1 MSNKVNLRN
10 IVPGG
15 ASTSVVNPITTTF
28 EGAFAGEYIAA
39 AILSGNTLASDVITI
54 KPNVKYKQVVK
65 KLDWGSIVADASCDF
80 SASDD
85 VITLSERVLTVE
97 EFQVNL
103 QMCKADYY
111 SDYIGQEMAMSAYA
125 DLPASFADFLIAQ
138 VAAKVADAVE
148 VSLWRG
154 ATASAGQFDGITTI
168 LEAGT
173 TNDVTATT
181 VTSANV
187 ITELGKIVDAIPA
200 AVYGKED
207 LYLYISQ
214 NMARAYVRALGG
226 FASVTSGAGDT
237 AGVSDIGANGVNNAG
252 TTWYNGGNLSFD
264 GVKIFVANGLAD
276 NNAVAAQKSNLFFG
290 TGLLEDHNEVRLI
303 DTSETLGDAN
313 VRLIM
318 RYTAGAQVGVTQDC
332 VLYN

>member
-1 MSNKVNLRN
+1 MSNKVNLRD
-10 IVPGG
+10 ITPGG
-15 ASTSVVNPITTTF
+15 SNTSVVSPITTTY
-28 EGAFAGEYIAA
+28 EGSFAGEYIAA

-65 KLDWGSIVADASCDF
+65 KLDWGGIVADATCDF
-80 SASDD
+80 SSTSDAL
-85 VITLSERVLTVE
+85 TLSERVLTVE

-138 VAAKVADAVE
+138 VAAKVAESVE
-148 VSLWRG
+148 NSLWMG
-154 ATASAGQFDGITTI
+154 ATATAGEFDGITTI
-168 LEAGT
+168 LEAST
-173 TNDVTATT
+173 TNDVTATA
-181 VTSANV
+181 VTASNV
-187 ITELGKIVDAIPA
+187 IDEFGKIVDAIPSS
-200 AVYGKED
+200 VYGKED
-207 LYLYISQ
+207 LHLYISQ

-226 FASVTSGAGDT
+226 FASAGL
-237 AGVSDIGANGVNNAG
+237 GANGVDNQG

-264 GVKIFVANGLAD
+264 GVKIFVANGLD
-276 NNAVAAQKSNLFFG
+276 DDTAVAAQKSNLFFG

-303 DTSETLGDAN
+303 DTSETLGDQN
-313 VRLIM
+313 VRVIL
-318 RYTAGAQVGVTQDC
+318 RFTAGAQVGVTQDC

>member
-10 IVPGG
+10 ITPGG
-15 ASTSVVNPITTTF
+15 ASTSVVSPITTTY
-28 EGAFAGEYIAA
+28 EGSFAGEYIAA

-65 KLDWGSIVADASCDF
+65 KLDWGSIVADATCDF
-80 SASDD
+80 SASSNA
-85 VITLSERVLTVE
+85 ITLSERVLTCE

-154 ATASAGQFDGITTI
+154 ATANPGEFDGITTI

-187 ITELGKIVDAIPA
+187 IAEMGKIVDAIPS

-226 FASVTSGAGDT
+226 FAALQNVGGTDN
-237 AGVSDIGANGVNNAG
+237 VSDVGANGVNNQG
-252 TTWYNGGNLSFD
+252 TTWYNGGGLSFD
-264 GVKIFVANGLAD
+264 GVKVFVANGLAD
-276 NNAVAAQKSNLFFG
+276 NTAVAAQKSNLFFG

-303 DTSETLGDAN
+303 DTSETLGDQN
-313 VRLIM
+313 VRMIM

>member
-1 MSNKVNLRN
+1 MNNKVNLRD
-10 IVPGG
+10 ITPGG
-15 ASTSVVNPITTTF
+15 SGTSVASPITTTY
-28 EGAFAGEYIAA
+28 EGSFAGDYIAA
-39 AILSGNTLASDVITI
+39 AILSGNTLASDVVTI

-65 KLDWGSIVADASCDF
+65 KLDWGSIMADATCDF
-80 SASDD
+80 SSTSDA
-85 VITLSERVLTVE
+85 ITLSERVLTVE

-103 QMCKADYY
+103 QLCKNDYY

-125 DLPASFADFLIAQ
+125 DLPGSFADFLIAQ
-138 VAAKVADAVE
+138 VAAKVAESVE

-154 ATASAGQFDGITTI
+154 ATATAGQFDGFTTI

-187 ITELGKIVDAIPA
+187 ITELGKIVDAIPSS
-200 AVYGKED
+200 VYGKDD
-207 LYLYISQ
+207 LYIYVSQ
-214 NMARAYVRALGG
+214 NIARAYVRALGG
-226 FASVTSGAGDT
+226 FGSIASNA
-237 AGVSDIGANGVNNAG
+237 GANGVDNKG
-252 TTWYNGGNLSFD
+252 TLWYGMNENLAFD
-264 GVKIFVANGLAD
+264 GVKLFVANGLAD
-276 NNAVAAQKSNLFFG
+276 NTAVAAQKSNLFFG

-313 VRLIM
+313 VRMIM
-318 RYTAGAQVGVTQDC
+318 RFTAGAQVGVTQDC

>member
-10 IVPGG
+10 ITPGG
-15 ASTSVVNPITTTF
+15 TNTSVVSPITTTY

-65 KLDWGSIVADASCDF
+65 KLDWGSIVADGTCDF

-138 VAAKVADAVE
+138 IAAKVAEKVE
-148 VSLWRG
+148 SSLWMG
-154 ATASAGQFDGITTI
+154 ATGNAGEFDGITTI
-168 LEAGT
+168 LEAST
-173 TNDVTATT
+173 TNDVTAAT

-187 ITELGKIVDAIPA
+187 VTELGKIVDAIPA

-207 LYLYISQ
+207 LYLYISS
-214 NMARAYVRALGG
+214 NMARAYIRALGG
-226 FASVTSGAGDT
+226 FAALQNAAGSDN
-237 AGVSDIGANGVNNAG
+237 VSDIGANGVNNAG
-252 TTWYNGGNLSFD
+252 TTWYDGGALSFD
-264 GVKIFVANGLAD
+264 GVKIFVARGLSD
-276 NNAVAAQKSNLFFG
+276 NTAVAAQKSNLFFG

-303 DTSETLGDAN
+303 DTSETLGDQN
-313 VRLIM
+313 IRLIM
-318 RYTAGAQVGVTQDC
+318 RFTAGAQVGVTGDC

>member
-1 MSNKVNLRN
+1 MSNKVNLRD
-10 IVPGG
+10 ITPGG
-15 ASTSVVNPITTTF
+15 ASTSVVSPITTTY
-28 EGAFAGEYIAA
+28 EGSFAGEYIAA

-65 KLDWGSIVADASCDF
+65 KLDWGSIVADGSCDF

-111 SDYIGQEMAMSAYA
+111 SDYIGAEMAMSAYA

-138 VAAKVADAVE
+138 VASKVAESVE
-148 VSLWRG
+148 NSLWQG
-154 ATASAGQFDGITTI
+154 TTATAGEFDGITTI
-168 LEAGT
+168 LEAST
-173 TNDVTATT
+173 TNDVTAAT

-187 ITELGKIVDAIPA
+187 IAEMGKIVDAIPA
-200 AVYGKED
+200 AVYGKDD
-207 LYLYISQ
+207 LYLYVSQ
-214 NMARAYVRALGG
+214 NMGRAYVRALGG
-226 FASVTSGAGDT
+226 FAALQNVAGAEN
-237 AGVSDIGANGVNNAG
+237 VSDIGANGVNSLG
-252 TTWYNGGNLSFD
+252 TTWYNGGALSFD
-264 GVKIFVANGLAD
+264 GVKVFVANGLPD
-276 NNAVAAQKSNLFFG
+276 NTAVAAQKSNLFFG

-303 DTSETLGDAN
+303 DTSETLGDQN
-313 VRLIM
+313 VRVIL
-318 RYTAGAQVGVTQDC
+318 RFTAGAQVGVTQDC

>member
-10 IVPGG
+10 ITPGG
-15 ASTSVVNPITTTF
+15 ASTSVVSPITTTY
-28 EGAFAGEYIAA
+28 EGSFAGEYIAA

-65 KLDWGSIVADASCDF
+65 KLDWGSIVADATCDF
-80 SASDD
+80 SSSSNA
-85 VITLSERVLTVE
+85 ITLSERVLTCE

-138 VAAKVADAVE
+138 VAAKVAESVE
-148 VSLWRG
+148 SSLFMG
-154 ATASAGQFDGITTI
+154 ATANPGEFDGFVTI

-187 ITELGKIVDAIPA
+187 ITELGKIVDAIPS

-226 FASVTSGAGDT
+226 FAALQNVGGTDN
-237 AGVSDIGANGVNNAG
+237 VSDVGANGVNNQG
-252 TTWYNGGNLSFD
+252 TTWYNGGGLSFD
-264 GVKIFVANGLAD
+264 GVKIFVANGLSD
-276 NNAVAAQKSNLFFG
+276 NNAIAAQKSNLFFG

-303 DTSETLGDAN
+303 DTSETLGDQN
-313 VRLIM
+313 VRMIM

>member
-10 IVPGG
+10 ITPGG
-15 ASTSVVNPITTTF
+15 SGTSVASPITTTY
-28 EGAFAGEYIAA
+28 EGSFAGEYIAA

-65 KLDWGSIVADASCDF
+65 KLDWGSIVADATCDF
-80 SASDD
+80 SSTSDA
-85 VITLSERVLTVE
+85 ITLSERVLTVE

-138 VAAKVADAVE
+138 VAAKVAEAVE
-148 VSLWRG
+148 NSLWMG
-154 ATASAGQFDGITTI
+154 TTATAGEFDGITTI
-168 LEAGT
+168 LEAST
-173 TNDVTATT
+173 TNDVNAVT

-187 ITELGKIVDAIPA
+187 ISELGRIVDAIPSS
-200 AVYGKED
+200 VYGKDD
-207 LYLYISQ
+207 LYLYVSQ
-214 NMARAYVRALGG
+214 NIGRAYVRALGG
-226 FASVTSGAGDT
+226 FAALQNVAGAEN
-237 AGVSDIGANGVNNAG
+237 VSDIGANGVNSLG
-252 TTWYNGGNLSFD
+252 TTWYNGGALSFD
-264 GVKIFVANGLAD
+264 GVKVFVANGLAD
-276 NNAVAAQKSNLFFG
+276 NTAVAAQKSNLFFG

-303 DTSETLGDAN
+303 DTSETLGDQN
-313 VRLIM
+313 VRMIL

>member
-10 IVPGG
+10 ITPGG
-15 ASTSVVNPITTTF
+15 TNTSVVSPITTTY

-65 KLDWGSIVADASCDF
+65 KLDWGSIVADGTCDF
-80 SASDD
+80 CASDD

-138 VAAKVADAVE
+138 IAAKVAEKVE
-148 VSLWRG
+148 SSLWMG
-154 ATASAGQFDGITTI
+154 ATGNAGEFDGITTI
-168 LEAGT
+168 LEAST
-173 TNDVTATT
+173 TNDVTAAT

-187 ITELGKIVDAIPA
+187 VTELGKIVDAIPA

-207 LYLYISQ
+207 LYLYISS
-214 NMARAYVRALGG
+214 NMARAYIRALGG
-226 FASVTSGAGDT
+226 FAALQNAAGSDN
-237 AGVSDIGANGVNNAG
+237 VSDIGANGVNNAG
-252 TTWYNGGNLSFD
+252 TTWYDGGALSFD
-264 GVKIFVANGLAD
+264 GVKIFVARGLSD
-276 NNAVAAQKSNLFFG
+276 NTAVAAQKSNLFFG

-303 DTSETLGDAN
+303 DTSETLGDQN
-313 VRLIM
+313 VRMIL
-318 RYTAGAQVGVTQDC
+318 RFTAGAQVGVTGDC

>member
-1 MSNKVNLRN
+1 MSNKVNLRD
-10 IVPGG
+10 ITPGG
-15 ASTSVVNPITTTF
+15 SGTSVASPITTTY

-39 AILSGNTLASDVITI
+39 AILSGNTLANDVITI

-65 KLDWGSIVADASCDF
+65 KLDWGSLVADATCDF
-80 SASDD
+80 SSSSDA
-85 VITLSERVLTVE
+85 ITLSERVLTVE

-111 SDYIGQEMAMSAYA
+111 SDYIGSEMAMSAYA

-138 VAAKVADAVE
+138 VAAKVAEAVE

-154 ATASAGQFDGITTI
+154 ANATAGQFDGFTTI

-173 TNDVTATT
+173 TNDVTAIT
-181 VTSANV
+181 VTAANV
-187 ITELGKIVDAIPA
+187 IDELGRIVDAIPSS
-200 AVYGKED
+200 VYGKDD
-207 LYLYISQ
+207 LYIYVSQ
-214 NMARAYVRALGG
+214 NIARAYVRALGG
-226 FASVTSGAGDT
+226 FGSIASNA
-237 AGVSDIGANGVNNAG
+237 GANGVDNKG
-252 TTWYNGGNLSFD
+252 TLWYGMGNLAFD

-276 NNAVAAQKSNLFFG
+276 NTAVAAQKSNLFFG

-303 DTSETLGDAN
+303 DTSETLGDQN
-313 VRLIM
+313 VRMIL

>member
-10 IVPGG
+10 ITPGG
-15 ASTSVVNPITTTF
+15 TNTSVVSPITTTY

-65 KLDWGSIVADASCDF
+65 KLDWGSIVADGTCDF

-138 VAAKVADAVE
+138 IAAKVAEKVE
-148 VSLWRG
+148 SSLWMG
-154 ATASAGQFDGITTI
+154 ATGNAGEFDGITTI
-168 LEAGT
+168 LEAST
-173 TNDVTATT
+173 TNDVTAAT

-187 ITELGKIVDAIPA
+187 VTELGKIVDAIPA

-207 LYLYISQ
+207 LYLYISS
-214 NMARAYVRALGG
+214 NMARAYIRALGG
-226 FASVTSGAGDT
+226 FAALQNAAGSDN
-237 AGVSDIGANGVNNAG
+237 VSDIGANGVNNAG
-252 TTWYNGGNLSFD
+252 TTWYDGGALSFD
-264 GVKIFVANGLAD
+264 GVKIFVARGLSD
-276 NNAVAAQKSNLFFG
+276 NTAVAAQKSNLFFG

-303 DTSETLGDAN
+303 DTSETLGDQN
-313 VRLIM
+313 VRMIL
-318 RYTAGAQVGVTQDC
+318 RFTAGAQVGVTGDC

>member
-1 MSNKVNLRN
+1 MSNKVNLRD
-10 IVPGG
+10 ITPGG
-15 ASTSVVNPITTTF
+15 ASTSVVSPITTTY
-28 EGAFAGEYIAA
+28 EGSFAGEYIAA

-65 KLDWGSIVADASCDF
+65 KLDWGSIVADGSCDF

-111 SDYIGQEMAMSAYA
+111 SDYIGAEMAMSAYA

-138 VAAKVADAVE
+138 VASKVAESVE
-148 VSLWRG
+148 NSLWQG
-154 ATASAGQFDGITTI
+154 TTATAGEFDGITTI
-168 LEAGT
+168 LEAST
-173 TNDVTATT
+173 TNDVTAAT

-187 ITELGKIVDAIPA
+187 IAEMGKIVDAIPA
-200 AVYGKED
+200 AVYGKDD
-207 LYLYISQ
+207 LYLYVSQ
-214 NMARAYVRALGG
+214 NMGRAYVRALGG
-226 FASVTSGAGDT
+226 FAALQNVAGAEN
-237 AGVSDIGANGVNNAG
+237 VSDIGANGVNSLG
-252 TTWYNGGNLSFD
+252 TTWYNGGALSFD
-264 GVKIFVANGLAD
+264 GVKVFVANGLPD
-276 NNAVAAQKSNLFFG
+276 NTAVAAQKSNLFFG

-303 DTSETLGDAN
+303 DTSETLGDQN
-313 VRLIM
+313 VRVIL
-318 RYTAGAQVGVTQDC
+318 RFSAGAQVGVTQDC

>member
-1 MSNKVNLRN
+1 MSNKVNLRD
-10 IVPGG
+10 ITPGG
-15 ASTSVVNPITTTF
+15 TNTSVVSPITTTF

-65 KLDWGSIVADASCDF
+65 KLDWGSIVADATCDF

-125 DLPASFADFLIAQ
+125 DLPNSFADFLIAQ
-138 VAAKVADAVE
+138 VASKVAEAVE
-148 VSLWRG
+148 NSLWMG
-154 ATASAGQFDGITTI
+154 ATATAGEFDGITTI
-168 LEAGT
+168 LEAST
-173 TNDVTATT
+173 TNDVTATA

-187 ITELGKIVDAIPA
+187 VEELGKIVDAIPA
-200 AVYGKED
+200 SVYGKED

-226 FASVTSGAGDT
+226 FAALQNAAGTDN
-237 AGVSDIGANGVNNAG
+237 VSDIGANGVNNAG

-264 GVKIFVANGLAD
+264 GVKVFVANGLD
-276 NNAVAAQKSNLFFG
+276 DDTAVAAQKSNLFFG

-303 DTSETLGDAN
+303 DTSETLGDQN
-313 VRLIM
+313 VRMIM
-318 RYTAGAQVGVTQDC
+318 RYTAGAQVGVTGDC

>member
-10 IVPGG
+10 ITPGG
-15 ASTSVVNPITTTF
+15 SGTSVASPITTTY
-28 EGAFAGEYIAA
+28 EGSFAGEYIAA

-65 KLDWGSIVADASCDF
+65 KLDWGSIVADATCDF
-80 SASDD
+80 SSTSDA
-85 VITLSERVLTVE
+85 ITLSERVLTVE

-138 VAAKVADAVE
+138 VASKVAEAVE
-148 VSLWRG
+148 NSLWKG
-154 ATASAGQFDGITTI
+154 TTATAGEFDGITTI
-168 LEAGT
+168 LEAST
-173 TNDVTATT
+173 TNDVNAVT

-187 ITELGKIVDAIPA
+187 ISELGRIVDAIPSS
-200 AVYGKED
+200 VYGKDD
-207 LYLYISQ
+207 LYLYVSQ
-214 NMARAYVRALGG
+214 NIGRAYVRALGG
-226 FASVTSGAGDT
+226 FAALQNVAGAEN
-237 AGVSDIGANGVNNAG
+237 VSDIGANGVNSLG
-252 TTWYNGGNLSFD
+252 TTWYNGGALSFD
-264 GVKIFVANGLAD
+264 GVKVFVANGLAD
-276 NNAVAAQKSNLFFG
+276 NTAVAAQKSNLFFG

-303 DTSETLGDAN
+303 DTSETLGDQN
-313 VRLIM
+313 VRMIM

>member
-1 MSNKVNLRN
+1 MSNKVNLRD
-10 IVPGG
+10 ITPGG
-15 ASTSVVNPITTTF
+15 TSTSVVSPITTTY
-28 EGAFAGEYIAA
+28 EGSFAGEYIAA

-65 KLDWGSIVADASCDF
+65 KLDWGSIVADGSCDF

-111 SDYIGQEMAMSAYA
+111 SDYIGAEMAMSAYA

-138 VAAKVADAVE
+138 VASKVAESVE
-148 VSLWRG
+148 NSLWQG
-154 ATASAGQFDGITTI
+154 TTATAGEFDGITTI
-168 LEAGT
+168 LEAST
-173 TNDVTATT
+173 TNDVTAAT

-187 ITELGKIVDAIPA
+187 IAEMGKIVDAIPA
-200 AVYGKED
+200 AVYGKDD
-207 LYLYISQ
+207 LYLYVSQ
-214 NMARAYVRALGG
+214 NMGRAYVRALGG
-226 FASVTSGAGDT
+226 FAALQNVAGAEN
-237 AGVSDIGANGVNNAG
+237 VSDIGANGVNSLG
-252 TTWYNGGNLSFD
+252 TTWYNGGALSFD
-264 GVKIFVANGLAD
+264 GVKVFVANGLPD
-276 NNAVAAQKSNLFFG
+276 NTAVAAQKSNLFFG

-303 DTSETLGDAN
+303 DTSETLGDQN
-313 VRLIM
+313 VRVIL
-318 RYTAGAQVGVTQDC
+318 RFTAGAQVGVTQDC

>member
-1 MSNKVNLRN
+1 
-10 IVPGG
+10 
-15 ASTSVVNPITTTF
+15 
-28 EGAFAGEYIAA
+28 
-39 AILSGNTLASDVITI
+39 
-54 KPNVKYKQVVK
+54 
-65 KLDWGSIVADASCDF
+65 
-80 SASDD
+80 
-85 VITLSERVLTVE
+85 
-97 EFQVNL
+97 
-103 QMCKADYY
+103 MCKADYY

-138 VAAKVADAVE
+138 VAAKVAEAVE

-154 ATASAGQFDGITTI
+154 ATATAGQFDGFTTI

-187 ITELGKIVDAIPA
+187 ITELGKIVDAIPSS
-200 AVYGKED
+200 VYGKDD
-207 LYLYISQ
+207 LYIYVSQ
-214 NMARAYVRALGG
+214 NIARAYVRALGG
-226 FASVTSGAGDT
+226 FAALKNVAGAEN
-237 AGVSDIGANGVNNAG
+237 VSDIGANGINSLG
-252 TTWYNGGNLSFD
+252 TTWYNGGALSFD

-276 NNAVAAQKSNLFFG
+276 NTAVAAQKSNLFFG

-303 DTSETLGDAN
+303 DTSETLGDQN
-313 VRLIM
+313 VRMIM

>member
-10 IVPGG
+10 ITPGG
-15 ASTSVVNPITTTF
+15 SGTSVASPITTTY
-28 EGAFAGEYIAA
+28 EGSFAGDYIAA

-65 KLDWGSIVADASCDF
+65 KLDWGSIVADATCDF
-80 SASDD
+80 SSSSDA
-85 VITLSERVLTVE
+85 ITLSERVLTVE

-103 QMCKADYY
+103 QLCKNDYY

-125 DLPASFADFLIAQ
+125 DLPGSFADFLIAQ
-138 VAAKVADAVE
+138 VAAKVAESVE

-154 ATASAGQFDGITTI
+154 TTATAGEFDGFTTI

-187 ITELGKIVDAIPA
+187 IAELGKIVDAIPSS
-200 AVYGKED
+200 VYGKDD
-207 LYLYISQ
+207 LYIFVSQ
-214 NMARAYVRALGG
+214 NIARAYVRALGG
-226 FASVTSGAGDT
+226 FAALSNVAGTDNV
-237 AGVSDIGANGVNNAG
+237 GSIGANGVDNKG
-252 TTWYNGGNLSFD
+252 TLWYGMGNLAFD
-264 GVKIFVANGLAD
+264 GVKMFVANGLAD
-276 NNAVAAQKSNLFFG
+276 NTAVAAQKSNLFFG

-313 VRLIM
+313 VRMIM
-318 RYTAGAQVGVTQDC
+318 RFTAGAQVGVTQDC